1 MTSQLTN
8 KQSRKPT
15 DPPLYEV
22 ERKNKLF
29 ANRSNYNGEEEQL
42 ACGRFPHMTVCAS
55 DHKCS
60 DVMNSIN
67 LLEVYSGI
75 FMGPFQAGFKTGN
88 LIDNGVT
95 HILNVSCKSYA

>member
-42 ACGRFPHMTVCAS
+42 ACGRFPHMTVCAC

-60 DVMNSIN
+60 EVMNSIN
-67 LLEVYSGI
+67 FLEVYSGI